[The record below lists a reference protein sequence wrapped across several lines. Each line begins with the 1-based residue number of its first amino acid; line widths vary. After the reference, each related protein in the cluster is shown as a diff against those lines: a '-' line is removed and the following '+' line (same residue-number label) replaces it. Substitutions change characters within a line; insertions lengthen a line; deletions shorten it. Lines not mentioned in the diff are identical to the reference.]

1 MKHLFFILLAG
12 YMFLANLPS
21 ASAQKSSDLLLPV
34 PVRNAG
40 SDAAAIRATSE
51 FWKTFGESRNE
62 VWYRLPG
69 GFLAEFKEK
78 VVQVRAVY
86 DKKGN
91 WVYSIRQY
99 TEKELPEEILDQVK
113 SKFYRDTIGVVKE
126 LIQPQNTVYL
136 IHIENGA
143 RWKTVRVADGEM
155 EVVQDFRKK

>member
-1 MKHLFFILLAG
+1 MKHLIFILLAG
-12 YMFLANLPS
+12 YMFLTNLPS
-21 ASAQKSSDLLLPV
+21 ASAQKTSDLLL

-40 SDAAAIRATSE
+40 SDAAAVRATSE
-51 FWKTFGESRNE
+51 FWKTFGDSRNE

-69 GFLAEFKEK
+69 GFLAEFNEK

-99 TEKELPEEILDQVK
+99 TEKELPEEVRDQVRSRYYK
-113 SKFYRDTIGVVKE
+113 DTIGVVKE

-136 IHIENGA
+136 IHIENEA

-155 EVVQDFRKK
+155 EVVQDFRKR